1 MAPRR
6 PEPPPRTG
14 RATDRVREYLEQ
26 HPSVRRALALG
37 LVNDAALARRIRA
50 ELGDQ
55 LSFEAVAVALRRAE
69 RGLPGKDSSA
79 VAVALLAGGI
89 PLELRTGY
97 TILRV
102 PDDDPV
108 LPTLLAGPLG
118 HGPRGHRER
127 TVLHVEE
134 GTPYIS
140 VALPSEGLARVVR
153 TLPRGLRRTTTEGLS
168 LVVLGA
174 QETASGTPGVIAF
187 LSDLLGEHNLVPRLL
202 AAAGDRV
209 EFLAPA
215 ADARRIFDLLH
226 GLRRSPEPAT
236 PAPPAQKGSRASGAR
251 LPGDA
256 RVSGTADQRTG
267 AEIARQYV
275 AGHPSIADCL
285 AYGVVN
291 VTALARRIGDEV
303 GFEHPE
309 AIEAALRRWKP
320 DRGPASSV
328 EGRVLTVVRES
339 RIEVRTRVALVTAPP
354 NWELLARLVEV
365 GPAPPANRRRLFQLL
380 QSPTAVTVLCE
391 EDLVDPVLRAL
402 GSRHTIVAE
411 RGLAAVAVHS
421 PESILETPGVL
432 AFLSG
437 ALYRAGL
444 NCLELMS
451 LHLESTFVVRQTD
464 ALATFRVLSDLIHP
478 PASP

>member
-1 MAPRR
+1 
-6 PEPPPRTG
+6 
-14 RATDRVREYLEQ
+14 VREYLEH

-37 LVNDAALARRIRA
+37 LVNDAALARRIRS
-50 ELGDQ
+50 EVGDR

-69 RGLPGKDSSA
+69 RAGPAKDSA
-79 VAVALLAGGI
+79 AVALALVAGGI
-89 PLELRTGY
+89 TLELRTGY
-97 TILRV
+97 SMLRV
-102 PDDDPV
+102 PDEDPV
-108 LPTLLAGPLG
+108 LPTLLAGPWSRS
-118 HGPRGHRER
+118 PRGRPER

-134 GTPYIS
+134 GSPYIS
-140 VALPSEGLARVVR
+140 VALPAESLPAVVR
-153 TLPRGLRRTTTEGLS
+153 TLPRGIRRTVSDGLA
-168 LVVLGA
+168 LVVLETPGA
-174 QETASGTPGVIAF
+174 ASATPGVIAF
-187 LSDLLGEHNLVPRLL
+187 LSDVLGEHDLVPRLL
-202 AAAGDRV
+202 SAASNRV
-209 EFLAPA
+209 EFVAPD

-226 GLRRSPEPAT
+226 RLRRSPT
-236 PAPPAQKGSRASGAR
+236 PAEAAGALQKGSSGAV
-251 LPGDA
+251 A
-256 RVSGTADQRTG
+256 RAVPESIPVSEAADPRTG

-303 GFEHPE
+303 GFRHPE

-328 EGRVLTVVRES
+328 EGRVLAVIRDS

-354 NWELLARLVEV
+354 NWELLARLVEA
-365 GPAPPANRRRLFQLL
+365 GPVPPTNRRRLFQVL

-391 EDLVDPVLRAL
+391 EDLVDPVLRAI
-402 GSRHTIVAE
+402 GPRHTIAAD
-411 RGLAAVAVHS
+411 RGLAAIAVHS
-421 PESILETPGVL
+421 PETILETPGVL

-478 PASP
+478 VDAT

>member
-1 MAPRR
+1 MTPRR
-6 PEPPPRTG
+6 PEPAPRTG

-37 LVNDAALARRIRA
+37 LINDAALARRIRS
-50 ELGDQ
+50 EFGEQ

-69 RGLPGKDSSA
+69 RGIPANDPSA
-79 VAVALLAGGI
+79 VAIALLAGGI
-89 PLELRTGY
+89 TLELRTGY
-97 TILRV
+97 SILRV

-118 HGPRGHRER
+118 RGPRGRPER

-140 VALPSEGLARVVR
+140 VALPTEGLARVVR
-153 TLPRGLRRTTTEGLS
+153 TLPRGVRRTVTDGLS
-168 LVVLGA
+168 LVVLGT
-174 QETASGTPGVIAF
+174 QEPASDTPGVIAF

-226 GLRRSPEPAT
+226 GLRRSPP
-236 PAPPAQKGSRASGAR
+236 PSSSLPPAENDSSAAALPPRGGSRVTGEVD
-251 LPGDA
+251 P
-256 RVSGTADQRTG
+256 RTG

-320 DRGPASSV
+320 DRGASSSV
-328 EGRVLTVVRES
+328 EGRVLAVVRDS

-365 GPAPPANRRRLFQLL
+365 GPAPPANRRRLFQVL

-402 GSRHTIVAE
+402 GSRHTIVAD

-421 PESILETPGVL
+421 PEAILETPGVL

-464 ALATFRVLSDLIHP
+464 ALSTFRVLSDLIHP
-478 PASP
+478 PEAP

>member
-1 MAPRR
+1 MHP
-6 PEPPPRTG
+6 G
-14 RATDRVREYLEQ
+14 RATDRVREYLEH
-26 HPSVRRALALG
+26 HPSIRRALALG
-37 LVNDAALARRIRA
+37 LVNDAALARRIRTEA
-50 ELGDQ
+50 GDR

-69 RGLPGKDSSA
+69 RAAPTLDSSG
-79 VAVALLAGGI
+79 VALSLLSGGI
-89 PLELRTGY
+89 TLELRTGY
-97 TILRV
+97 SILRV

-108 LPTLLAGPLG
+108 LSTLLSGPWG
-118 HGPRGHRER
+118 RGPRGRPER

-134 GTPYIS
+134 GTPNIS
-140 VALPSEGLARVVR
+140 VALPSESLPRVVR
-153 TLPRGLRRTTTEGLS
+153 TLPRGIGRTTNDGLA
-168 LVVLGA
+168 LVVLETRGA
-174 QETASGTPGVIAF
+174 ASDTPGVIAF
-187 LSDLLGEHNLVPRLL
+187 LSDLLGEHDLVPHML
-202 AAAGDRV
+202 AAAGARV
-209 EFLAPA
+209 EFLAA
-215 ADARRIFDLLH
+215 DADARRIFDLLH
-226 GLRRSPEPAT
+226 RLRRSPPLAEPVAA
-236 PAPPAQKGSRASGAR
+236 APKGSSAAGLRPDAEG
-251 LPGDA
+251 A
-256 RVSGTADQRTG
+256 RVSEANDPRTG

-303 GFEHPE
+303 GFGHPE

-328 EGRVLTVVRES
+328 EGRVLAVIRDS

-365 GPAPPANRRRLFQLL
+365 GPTPPTNRRRLFQVL

-391 EDLVDPVLRAL
+391 EDLVDPVLRAI
-402 GSRHTIVAE
+402 GPRHTIVAD

-421 PESILETPGVL
+421 PEGILETPGVL

-478 PASP
+478 PAAP

>member
-1 MAPRR
+1 MAPRPRVPR
-6 PEPPPRTG
+6 PG
-14 RATDRVREYLEQ
+14 RATDGVREYLEG

-37 LVNDAALARRIRA
+37 LVNDAALARRIRT
-50 ELGDQ
+50 ESGDR
-55 LSFEAVAVALRRAE
+55 LSFEAVAVALRRSE
-69 RGLPGKDSSA
+69 RTATSADSSH
-79 VAVALLAGGI
+79 VAVSLLTGGI
-89 PLELRTGY
+89 TLELRTGY
-97 TILRV
+97 SVLRL
-102 PDDDPV
+102 PDEDPV
-108 LPTLLAGPLG
+108 LSALLAGPWS
-118 HGPRGHRER
+118 HGPRGRPDR
-127 TVLHVEE
+127 TLIHVEE
-134 GTPYIS
+134 GMPYIS
-140 VALPSEGLARVVR
+140 VALPTEALPRVVR
-153 TLPRGLRRTTTEGLS
+153 TLPPGVRRTTTDGLA
-168 LVVLGA
+168 LVVLETQGA
-174 QETASGTPGVIAF
+174 ASDTPGVIAF

-209 EFLAPA
+209 EFLAPD

-226 GLRRSPEPAT
+226 RLRRSPL
-236 PAPPAQKGSRASGAR
+236 PAPVPEPPQKGSSPSGAR
-251 LPGDA
+251 PAPGGPPIDA
-256 RVSGTADQRTG
+256 GAELRTG
-267 AEIARQYV
+267 AEVARHYV
-275 AGHPSIADCL
+275 AGHPSVADCL

-303 GFEHPE
+303 GFAHTE

-320 DRGPASSV
+320 ERGPATSV
-328 EGRVLTVVRES
+328 EGRVLSVVRES

-365 GPAPPANRRRLFQLL
+365 GPAPPANRRRLFQVL

-391 EDLVDPVLRAL
+391 EDLLEPILQAI
-402 GSRHTIVAE
+402 GPRHSIVAE

-421 PESILETPGVL
+421 PEAILETPGVL

-451 LHLESTFVVRQTD
+451 LHLESTFVVRQAD

-478 PASP
+478 TAAP

>member
-1 MAPRR
+1 VPPKAPVA
-6 PEPPPRTG
+6 PAG
-14 RATDRVREYLEQ
+14 RATDHVRGYLEH
-26 HPSVRRALALG
+26 HPSIRRALVLG
-37 LVNDAALARRIRA
+37 LVNDAALARRIRSEA
-50 ELGDQ
+50 GDR

-69 RGLPGKDSSA
+69 RVVPSTDSA
-79 VAVALLAGGI
+79 GAAPALLSGGI
-89 PLELRTGY
+89 TLELRTGY
-97 TILRV
+97 SILRV

-108 LPTLLAGPLG
+108 LSTLLAGPWAK
-118 HGPRGHRER
+118 GPRGRPAR

-134 GTPYIS
+134 GTPHIS
-140 VALPSEGLARVVR
+140 VGLPTESLPRVAR
-153 TLPRGLRRTTTEGLS
+153 TLPRGTRRTVTDGLS
-168 LVVLGA
+168 LVVL
-174 QETASGTPGVIAF
+174 ETQGSASGTPGVIAF
-187 LSDLLGEHNLVPRLL
+187 LSDLLGEHALVPRLL

-209 EFLAPA
+209 EFLA
-215 ADARRIFDLLH
+215 ADADALRIFDLLH
-226 GLRRSPEPAT
+226 ALRRSSRAA
-236 PAPPAQKGSRASGAR
+236 APVEGAQKGSSPSEAR
-251 LPGDA
+251 T
-256 RVSGTADQRTG
+256 VSEAVRTSAPVDQRTG

-303 GFEHPE
+303 GFAHPE

-320 DRGPASSV
+320 DRGPASSI
-328 EGRVLTVVRES
+328 EGRVLTVIRES

-365 GPAPPANRRRLFQLL
+365 GPTPPTNRRRLFQVL

-391 EDLVDPVLRAL
+391 EDLVDPVLRAI
-402 GSRHTIVAE
+402 GTRHTIVAE
-411 RGLAAVAVHS
+411 RGLAAIAVHS
-421 PESILETPGVL
+421 PETILETPGVL

-437 ALYRAGL
+437 SLYRAGL

-451 LHLESTFVVRQTD
+451 LHLESTFVVRQAD

-478 PASP
+478 GNAT

>member
-1 MAPRR
+1 VVHA
-6 PEPPPRTG
+6 G

-26 HPSVRRALALG
+26 HPSIRRALALG
-37 LVNDAALARRIRA
+37 LVNDAALARRIRT
-50 ELGDQ
+50 EVGEH

-69 RGLPGKDSSA
+69 RGIPGTDSA
-79 VAVALLAGGI
+79 GRAIPLLTGGI

-97 TILRV
+97 SILRV

-108 LPTLLAGPLG
+108 LPVLLAGPLG
-118 HGPRGHRER
+118 RGPRGRPER
-127 TVLHVEE
+127 TILHVEE

-140 VALPSEGLARVVR
+140 VALPTQGLARVLR
-153 TLPRGLRRTTTEGLS
+153 TLPRGVHRTTTDGLS
-168 LVVLGA
+168 LVVLVTQGA
-174 QETASGTPGVIAF
+174 ASDTPGVIAY

-215 ADARRIFDLLH
+215 ADARQIFDLLH
-226 GLRRSPEPAT
+226 RLRRSLPTAAPAGLPQKESNPTEPRPSAE
-236 PAPPAQKGSRASGAR
+236 AMRVKGTTD
-251 LPGDA
+251 P
-256 RVSGTADQRTG
+256 RTG

-285 AYGVVN
+285 GYGVVN

-320 DRGPASSV
+320 DRGPTTSV
-328 EGRVLTVVRES
+328 EGRVLAVVRES

-354 NWELLARLVEV
+354 NWELLARLVEI

-391 EDLVDPVLRAL
+391 EDLVDPVLKAL
-402 GSRHTIVAE
+402 GTRHTIVAD

-421 PESILETPGVL
+421 PEAILETPGVL

-451 LHLESTFVVRQTD
+451 LHLESTFVVRQSD
-464 ALATFRVLSDLIHP
+464 ALATFQVLSDLIHP
-478 PASP
+478 PAAP